1 VTGPDGTRL
10 AVPLVAEPGRP
21 DVLRGSFVAAREG
34 GWQIEADLGA
44 ADDEP
49 LARRIHAQLP
59 DRELARPR
67 IDRQLLD
74 DLAAA
79 TGGQTRFLHDSGWTP
94 DAARA
99 LAAALP
105 DRSRRE
111 YEAGAADVLFKQRLN
126 GLLLAVAT
134 GLLCGEWILRRLVKL
149 A

>member
-1 VTGPDGTRL
+1 
-10 AVPLVAEPGRP
+10 
-21 DVLRGSFVAAREG
+21 G

-94 DAARA
+94 DASRA

-111 YEAGAADVLFKQRLN
+111 YEAGAADAIFKQRLN
-126 GLLLAVAT
+126 GLLVAVVT